1 MSETRQYYIK
11 NLQSIELPNNAI
23 SRTQSTALLQFR
35 YFSNA
40 VTQAVLPAAAE
51 LVRSWHSLNLGD
63 QSATIL
69 PMWSRIAC
77 VHLTRLDAPPPPSM
91 MWLVHS
97 ADIVYADA
105 PRALDHPSQRADII
119 LTDNPQVSLFMRFA
133 DCVPLLFHDP
143 KKHVIGIAHAGWMGT
158 VKGVAKN
165 TIEGMHSRYG
175 CKPENISVGI
185 GPSIGVDH
193 YEVRDDVTVQFR
205 EKYGKD
211 AERVIPTRD
220 GKSYLDL
227 WAANEI
233 QLHNA
238 GVEQIQVS
246 GLCTACQLD
255 DWFSHRAEKGKT
267 GRFGALMALA

>member
-1 MSETRQYYIK
+1 MPFHEH
-11 NLQSIELPNNAI
+11 NELRFYSFDI
-23 SRTQSTALLQFR
+23 
-35 YFSNA
+35 FSNA
-40 VTQAVLPAAAE
+40 VTQAVFTRRGGVSPAPWE
-51 LVRSWHSLNLGD
+51 SLNLGGSVGD
-63 QSATIL
+63 DPAHVVENRMRSF
-69 PMWSRIAC
+69 
-77 VHLTRLDAPPPPSM
+77 DALGRAPASIHDV
-91 MWLVHS
+91 WLVHS

-119 LTDNPQVSLFMRFA
+119 LTDNPQVTLFMRFA

-211 AERVIPTRD
+211 AERVIQTRD

-227 WAANEI
+227 WTANEI

-246 GLCTACQLD
+246 GLCTACHLD